1 MKTTIKLNIPTGS
14 IAGWRAA
21 LERAKDIYW
30 QTRRDGKNENE
41 ALSAALDDALA
52 DQEAASL

>member
-1 MKTTIKLNIPTGS
+1 MRSINMDIPAD

-30 QTRRDGKNENE
+30 QCRRDGCDEND
-41 ALSAALDDALA
+41 ALSHALDDALK
-52 DQEAASL
+52 DGASKR